1 MVTKQ
6 GGSRSPTPAKN
17 PLRRAPRCG
26 MMRAGYGRKAMETLA
41 LILAALSAS
50 AALAEQQEQRQ
61 QQTIIVRAAPVRYNP
76 NEIVCRRWTETG
88 SRLRTQR
95 ACATRADWAELLRHQ
110 RQNIERVQTNRT
122 M

>member
-1 MVTKQ
+1 
-6 GGSRSPTPAKN
+6 
-17 PLRRAPRCG
+17 
-26 MMRAGYGRKAMETLA
+26 METLA

-50 AALAEQQEQRQ
+50 NALAEQQERQ
-61 QQTIIVRAAPVRYNP
+61 PTIIVRAAPVRYNP

-95 ACATRADWAELLRHQ
+95 ACATRAEWAELLRHQ